1 MRLLHIFV
9 YGTLY
14 FTNLCVQENDVVAVG
29 KYDLQ
34 CGDYRNILKAPSK
47 VTKIKLLKN
56 VEALYSVTS
65 EKAVSCVVNSANCTL
80 MTWNIIRGLEIF
92 LNKHFNNTGT
102 SGIIQFGNNMIIPG
116 YNYLLHVIM
125 KTSSGIFVEN
135 SFNLTFDANDWLE
148 DKTAFLGNL
157 ELTTGCYAI
166 PSTLPI
172 VVNANVTLCGDIP
185 YYYASVDLLLTA
197 PLEIQLP
204 EIFLP
209 FNYTTFNRGAPISI
223 EPYILLPKLMEDY
236 QTQWSCLLEDTLL
249 YVCQAQINEEFY
261 VETGFNQEGNY
272 TITILVAAGN
282 VEVTATCH
290 IIVALDVPSIEFFIP
305 YPLKPDR
312 GIEITARIS
321 ELRTYCTV
329 QWIGDGDNDLKTILE
344 NNIYNIS
351 SKDKTFLEEMVE
363 LGSITVTRDFKLK
376 FPQPSTTSSGL
387 DSKNYQVTLTVVC
400 PSLQEV
406 SNENIVKEQPTS
418 FVTVHGV
425 TGFFVPPSP
434 NVEVFVILSDQNEAL
449 NSEFTFVVELTEE
462 NSDDLM
468 LVKYGFV
475 LEGVEVQFYTGI
487 NALSSKTI
495 LPYNGDFGVETYVE
509 VCGYKNRCSKKLGPL
524 VKTTLSYD
532 YSEKDIYH
540 PFMQKLIEGDYY
552 KAFAYVFMVQYSL
565 GFVNKSD
572 KCNGLF
578 ASQLIQKIEDL
589 LVEDDAKGL
598 NGFLKSAVIFMD
610 HIKLSD
616 DLWKKLFSI
625 SHDLLS
631 SVKSIHPN
639 RFTRSPDIYRH
650 GTADKL
656 EAIKTSIKMSELL
669 ILNLEE
675 NVGITKEKIHFLN
688 MVDQWMIEACGML
701 FDEHPRRRTFKF
713 DIKIA
718 QFLIEKIS
726 WQTLRDSIKMP
737 FDEYVWNLTSYM
749 TYLPVDDG
757 LCFGFSKLSDVLFN
771 DTSFG
776 INIYSSR
783 NGDVNLS
790 EHGEI
795 EVHIPYLETSV
806 SQCNVYSKDSNIL
819 CDVSKPFPNY
829 MQCIC
834 PKFGFFYLDS
844 QRNVTEN
851 INHTL
856 INLTDKINES
866 CREYEVKLK
875 KHRKLGGQIS
885 YIMIIS
891 SIMGVSILCYILR
904 QLTVVLQQNVEIEGH
919 TDYEY

>member
-1 MRLLHIFV
+1 MRTFFELHSPSRGQNITVKKNPILQPDGMRLLHIFV

-616 DLWKKLFSI
+616 DLWK
-625 SHDLLS
+625 
-631 SVKSIHPN
+631 
-639 RFTRSPDIYRH
+639 
-650 GTADKL
+650 
-656 EAIKTSIKMSELL
+656 
-669 ILNLEE
+669 
-675 NVGITKEKIHFLN
+675 
-688 MVDQWMIEACGML
+688 
-701 FDEHPRRRTFKF
+701 
-713 DIKIA
+713 
-718 QFLIEKIS
+718 
-726 WQTLRDSIKMP
+726 
-737 FDEYVWNLTSYM
+737 
-749 TYLPVDDG
+749 
-757 LCFGFSKLSDVLFN
+757 
-771 DTSFG
+771 
-776 INIYSSR
+776 
-783 NGDVNLS
+783 VNQS
-790 EHGEI
+790 
-795 EVHIPYLETSV
+795 
-806 SQCNVYSKDSNIL
+806 
-819 CDVSKPFPNY
+819 
-829 MQCIC
+829 
-834 PKFGFFYLDS
+834 
-844 QRNVTEN
+844 TE
-851 INHTL
+851 
-856 INLTDKINES
+856 
-866 CREYEVKLK
+866 
-875 KHRKLGGQIS
+875 
-885 YIMIIS
+885 IS
-891 SIMGVSILCYILR
+891 SAV
-904 QLTVVLQQNVEIEGH
+904 
-919 TDYEY
+919 

>member
-1 MRLLHIFV
+1 
-9 YGTLY
+9 
-14 FTNLCVQENDVVAVG
+14 
-29 KYDLQ
+29 
-34 CGDYRNILKAPSK
+34 
-47 VTKIKLLKN
+47 
-56 VEALYSVTS
+56 
-65 EKAVSCVVNSANCTL
+65 
-80 MTWNIIRGLEIF
+80 
-92 LNKHFNNTGT
+92 
-102 SGIIQFGNNMIIPG
+102 
-116 YNYLLHVIM
+116 
-125 KTSSGIFVEN
+125 
-135 SFNLTFDANDWLE
+135 
-148 DKTAFLGNL
+148 
-157 ELTTGCYAI
+157 
-166 PSTLPI
+166 
-172 VVNANVTLCGDIP
+172 
-185 YYYASVDLLLTA
+185 
-197 PLEIQLP
+197 
-204 EIFLP
+204 
-209 FNYTTFNRGAPISI
+209 
-223 EPYILLPKLMEDY
+223 MEDY

-616 DLWKKLFSI
+616 DLWK
-625 SHDLLS
+625 
-631 SVKSIHPN
+631 
-639 RFTRSPDIYRH
+639 
-650 GTADKL
+650 
-656 EAIKTSIKMSELL
+656 
-669 ILNLEE
+669 
-675 NVGITKEKIHFLN
+675 
-688 MVDQWMIEACGML
+688 
-701 FDEHPRRRTFKF
+701 
-713 DIKIA
+713 
-718 QFLIEKIS
+718 
-726 WQTLRDSIKMP
+726 
-737 FDEYVWNLTSYM
+737 
-749 TYLPVDDG
+749 
-757 LCFGFSKLSDVLFN
+757 
-771 DTSFG
+771 
-776 INIYSSR
+776 
-783 NGDVNLS
+783 VNQS
-790 EHGEI
+790 
-795 EVHIPYLETSV
+795 
-806 SQCNVYSKDSNIL
+806 
-819 CDVSKPFPNY
+819 
-829 MQCIC
+829 
-834 PKFGFFYLDS
+834 
-844 QRNVTEN
+844 TE
-851 INHTL
+851 
-856 INLTDKINES
+856 
-866 CREYEVKLK
+866 
-875 KHRKLGGQIS
+875 
-885 YIMIIS
+885 IS
-891 SIMGVSILCYILR
+891 SAV
-904 QLTVVLQQNVEIEGH
+904 
-919 TDYEY
+919 